1 MAIET
6 VECFIHGIKG
16 VVYSFIT
23 KSGLFLLSVCV
34 ERFSLKFRVCVRENK
49 MNWERSRHNEESDF
63 WLRGSPV
70 TSILSKQKAKI
81 K

>member
-23 KSGLFLLSVCV
+23 KSGLFLLSVCA
-34 ERFSLKFRVCVRENK
+34 ERFSLKFRVCV
-49 MNWERSRHNEESDF
+49 
-63 WLRGSPV
+63 
-70 TSILSKQKAKI
+70 KI
-81 K
+81 RWIGKGVDTMKSQIFGYGVPP